1 MAIQTASSTSVRK
14 TITNLSEPQ
23 QIRELNRQL
32 DWVWRQLLGKL
43 DAKSFSTDGLK
54 QLVESTQEALTEEI
68 SSEDIGAAAFL
79 EALWQFVYG
88 KISDTT
94 FKKSALLRMLESL
107 FAIEVNEGSITITN
121 LVATE
126 ANINSAIAGLRQD
139 INDIQDAVDNISVT
153 NSMISQE
160 VWDTIQQ
167 MIDDS
172 IVPNGGNV

>member
-43 DAKSFSTDGLK
+43 DVKSFSTDGLK
-54 QLVESTQEALTEEI
+54 QLIESTQDALTNEL
-68 SSEDIGAAAFL
+68 SGEDIGAAAFL
-79 EALWQFVYG
+79 EALWKFVYD
-88 KISDTT
+88 KMSNTI
-94 FKKSALLRMLESL
+94 FKQSAIVRMLSSL
-107 FAIEVNEGSITITN
+107 FAITANNGTVTITN
-121 LVATE
+121 LVATDS
-126 ANINSAIAGLRQD
+126 NISSATAGMRQD
-139 INDIQDAVDNISVT
+139 INDIRDDLDNLTVT

-167 MIDDS
+167 MIDNS
-172 IVPNGGNV
+172 GS